1 MNVRVMSS
9 ILKENVPGS
18 ENPDDM
24 NLLQVCDNSLVG
36 YVGLLWSKLILKCVV
51 SFLLTSG
58 FRLPD
63 GIQQQV
69 STSGFAQLSCLL
81 HLPLM
86 SR

>member
-36 YVGLLWSKLILKCVV
+36 YVGLL
-51 SFLLTSG
+51 
-58 FRLPD
+58 
-63 GIQQQV
+63 
-69 STSGFAQLSCLL
+69 
-81 HLPLM
+81 
-86 SR
+86 